1 MADRPILVSI
11 IGGLTLLAAFLVI
24 AIAIISYVAPD
35 IFTDL
40 DIDPSITE
48 YSLIG
53 GLVVGIITLIIGLAI
68 WRGWTIAWYIAV
80 ILYALAVLG
89 SIVTIVTGGYVMVVS
104 LVITLLILYYLFRP
118 KVKEFFGV

>member
-48 YSLIG
+48 YFGIG
-53 GLVVGIITLIIGLAI
+53 GLIIGIITLIIGLAI

-89 SIVTIVTGGYVMVVS
+89 SIVTIVTGGYVMIVS
-104 LVITLLILYYLFRP
+104 LAITLLILYYLFRP